1 MVLVGAFILPHG
13 SMILDPKKNGIPKQ
27 AINLHNEMKK
37 VVKIID
43 NLQPEIIFLT
53 TPHSIALSNDY
64 GIYLNKCASG
74 TAEWNGEY
82 QEYSV
87 NVKINQEISNQL
99 LNYLYGKETAI
110 HGISAYSM
118 SVNVPIRWGEAVPL
132 WFLRN
137 LSSNPECIILSQTLR
152 RLEQT
157 KELILET
164 ISLGNDLRLFFEA
177 IEKRVV
183 IIISADL
190 SHTHDPEGPFGFA
203 EEAETFDKMIQ
214 KWAVSLDSKI
224 LTKKVLPLLE
234 KALCCGFI
242 GFLILQGMIDNK
254 NFIPNVLI
262 RETPTYYGMMIASY
276 IKKH

>member
-1 MVLVGAFILPHG
+1 MVVVGAFILPHG
-13 SMILDPKKNGIPKQ
+13 AMILDPKKKRIPKQ

-37 VVKIID
+37 IVKILD
-43 NLQPEIIFLT
+43 DLHPEIIFLT

-82 QEYSV
+82 QEYYV

-99 LNYLYGKETAI
+99 LDYLYEKKTAI
-110 HGISAYSM
+110 HGISAYTM
-118 SVNVPIRWGEAVPL
+118 SVDVPLRWGEAVPL
-132 WFLRN
+132 WFLRD
-137 LSSNPECIILSQTLR
+137 LSSNPEYIILSQTLR

-157 KELILET
+157 KKLIPET
-164 ISLGNDLRLFFEA
+164 ITLGNNLRLFFEM
-177 IEKRVV
+177 IEKRVAV
-183 IIISADL
+183 IISADL
-190 SHTHDPEGPFGFA
+190 AHTHEAEGPHGFA

-214 KWAVSLDSKI
+214 EWAASLDGKI
-224 LTKKVLPLLE
+224 LIKKVLPLLE

-242 GFLILQGMIDNK
+242 GFVILQGMIENK
-254 NFIPNVLI
+254 DFTPNVLI

-276 IKKH
+276 IKK